1 MGLDTVEIVMR
12 CEEVFGVELPDSE
25 CGQVLT
31 VGDLYGLI
39 CRHLGLEPVQRPD
52 ATVGVSKLKP
62 QAVLNLLRLAW
73 NAADV
78 WATLVAI
85 FVEQLQLEADEVKWW
100 ARLGADLGCE

>member
-12 CEEVFGVELPDSE
+12 CEEVFPVDLPDSE

-39 CRHLGLEPVQRPD
+39 CRHLGLEPVRQPD
-52 ATVGVSKLKP
+52 TGVGVSKLKP
-62 QAVLNLLRLAW
+62 QAVLNLHRISW
-73 NAADV
+73 NADDA

-85 FVEQLQLEADEVKWW
+85 FVDQLQLEADEVKWW
-100 ARLGADLGCE
+100 ARISADLGCE